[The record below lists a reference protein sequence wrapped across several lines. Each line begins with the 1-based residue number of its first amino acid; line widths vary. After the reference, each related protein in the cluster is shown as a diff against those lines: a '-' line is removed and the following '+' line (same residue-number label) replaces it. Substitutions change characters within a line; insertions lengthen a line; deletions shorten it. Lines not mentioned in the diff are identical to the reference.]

1 MANVIN
7 NLFGGVKPA
16 TPDPV
21 KGGDSDFADFK
32 EGADPSPIPFTP
44 VSNTL
49 TGAQPA
55 QTLRPYTK
63 WYRLD
68 ERHSLSDFK
77 GEGIV
82 LSVIALFLIFH
93 LIGAGRNRTKAK
105 KWISANNAPLTS
117 EFASVGFDG
126 VPASASDNK
135 SEEIREK
142 SLFEFATYATGRAN
156 VAFVDVKLTLIKR
169 FNPLT
174 SIFEAALGFFWDSF
188 PAPKDVLDAT
198 IYPFDGRE
206 AQIVPGVP
214 GAAELQTK
222 DRSSYDNF
230 VWALVHKDQ
239 MKKVRDDRYDLSLT
253 VTKDHPK
260 LPQWLTVM
268 SESAEITD
276 LLLTPELI
284 KAAES
289 AGDSF
294 EYLIVSDQPVEQ
306 PKTLDET
313 VPRKRIFL
321 RYSLPSNND
330 YNNLLPIFHYFLRIS
345 DQLAKS
351 AHFRPEVVKKV
362 KAVRETTIKKIQK
375 AEEEEKAEERAIEK
389 EKARKAKRDAELN
402 ALDAKGQKKY
412 LEKERERELKKG
424 TKKMTTRA

>member
-1 MANVIN
+1 MANVIG
-7 NLFGGVKPA
+7 NLFGGQKPLN
-16 TPDPV
+16 PDPV

-32 EGADPSPIPFTP
+32 EGAEPSPIPFTP

-68 ERHSLSDFK
+68 ERHSLSEFK

-82 LSVIALFLIFH
+82 LSIIGLFLLFH
-93 LIGAGRNRTKAK
+93 LFGAGRNRTKAK
-105 KWISANNAPLTS
+105 KWIEANNAPLAA

-126 VPASASDNK
+126 VPS
-135 SEEIREK
+135 SETKVAEIREK

-156 VAFVDVKLTLIKR
+156 VAFVDVKLTLVKR

-188 PAPKDVLDAT
+188 PAPKDVCDAT

-206 AQIVPGVP
+206 TQIVPSIP
-214 GAAELQTK
+214 GAGELQAK
-222 DRSSYDNF
+222 DKSTYDNF

-239 MKKVRDDRYDLSLT
+239 MKQVRDDRYDLSLT

-284 KAAES
+284 KAAEN

-294 EYLIVSDQPVEQ
+294 EYLIISDQPVEQ

-330 YNNLLPIFHYFLRIS
+330 YTNLVPIFQYFLRIS

-362 KAVRETTIKKIQK
+362 KAVREAMIKKIQK